1 MKAGNWSV
9 HSPNVSVTNQWK
21 PNTYL
26 FAVNGMVQSKTNI
39 FRILEKK
46 RSSSNTEENCPIIS
60 LDMETELLLTEREL
74 IECHLNITM
83 DIFLT

>member
-1 MKAGNWSV
+1 
-9 HSPNVSVTNQWK
+9 
-21 PNTYL
+21 
-26 FAVNGMVQSKTNI
+26 MVQSKTNI

-46 RSSSNTEENCPIIS
+46 RSSSNNEKNCPIIS

-83 DIFLT
+83 DIFSP